1 MEWTNT
7 EITWTTV
14 FKKTE
19 ASLKHPIWGTWLVM
33 EVNHKQQSGIKL
45 LRNRFCTDT
54 EEAGT
59 WETAP
64 KQVQAVG
71 TAFLEITCQ
80 KEILTVSTHTVCV
93 LNLI

>member
-1 MEWTNT
+1 M
-7 EITWTTV
+7 I
-14 FKKTE
+14 
-19 ASLKHPIWGTWLVM
+19 
-33 EVNHKQQSGIKL
+33 EVDHKQQSGIRL
-45 LRNRFCTDT
+45 LRNRFCTDA

-64 KQVQAVG
+64 KQVEAVG

-80 KEILTVSTHTVCV
+80 KAILTVSTRIIHV

>member
-1 MEWTNT
+1 M
-7 EITWTTV
+7 
-14 FKKTE
+14 FKKAE
-19 ASLKHPIWGTWLVM
+19 ASLKHPVWGTWLM
-33 EVNHKQQSGIKL
+33 IEAKHKQQSGIKL
-45 LRNRFCTDT
+45 VRNRFCTDT

-71 TAFLEITCQ
+71 TTFLEITRQ
-80 KEILTVSTHTVCV
+80 KATLTVSTHIIYV

>member
-1 MEWTNT
+1 M
-7 EITWTTV
+7 
-14 FKKTE
+14 FKKIE
-19 ASLKHPIWGTWLVM
+19 AILRHPVWGMWLVI
-33 EVNHKQQSGIKL
+33 EVNHKQQSGIRL
-45 LRNRFCTDT
+45 LRNRFCTNT

-59 WETAP
+59 WGTAP

-80 KEILTVSTHTVCV
+80 KAILTVSTHIIYV